1 MNAIWVNKGE
11 WAMREAVRTDEDQ
24 SIRIV
29 LGLLESVERD
39 GERSQRKLA
48 AELGV
53 ALGLVNAYLKRC
65 VAKGLVKMRAVPTRR
80 YAYYLTPKGFA
91 EKSRLSVDYFSTS
104 FSFFRRARADCSAVL
119 EDAAVR
125 GSRTVALLGIS
136 DLAEIAIIC
145 ALEAE
150 VSVTAIVDST
160 TRATQFMGIPVV
172 SSMKLMPISVGAVVV
187 TDLRSAQAVAN
198 AAAKTFGRDRVLV
211 PALLKVN
218 IGSGNEAVQ

>member
-1 MNAIWVNKGE
+1 
-11 WAMREAVRTDEDQ
+11 
-24 SIRIV
+24 
-29 LGLLESVERD
+29 
-39 GERSQRKLA
+39 
-48 AELGV
+48 
-53 ALGLVNAYLKRC
+53 
-65 VAKGLVKMRAVPTRR
+65 
-80 YAYYLTPKGFA
+80 
-91 EKSRLSVDYFSTS
+91 
-104 FSFFRRARADCSAVL
+104 
-119 EDAAVR
+119 VR

-150 VSVTAIVDST
+150 ESVTAIVDST
-160 TRATQFMGIPVV
+160 TRARQFMGIPVV